1 MRPPPHHPGLDRRRF
16 LLTSL
21 ANALSMPFGAEAQ
34 RAERPRLVGVIAS
47 GYKSYWAIGGPLAH
61 LRPAF
66 EDGLRDAG
74 YVAGQDVVID
84 YRFAEGDPAKL
95 PDVTAALIARGVE
108 ILVPHGPAAVRIAR
122 AATARIPIVATDYES
137 DPVAAGF
144 AESLSRPGG
153 NVTGAFLDQAE
164 LSGKWLELVRE
175 VVRGLSRVVAI
186 HDAATP
192 TDQVHALEK
201 TARVLKVQIQT
212 VEVRQLQDFEGAFT
226 SAARNG
232 AQAIVLL
239 SSPLISRSGR
249 ALADL
254 ATTKRL
260 PTISLFKENATEG
273 CLMAY
278 GPGQVE
284 GQRIAGHIVGRVLRG
299 SRPAEI
305 PIERPTRF
313 ELVINLKT
321 AKALGLTIP
330 PSLLARADQV
340 IE

>member
-1 MRPPPHHPGLDRRRF
+1 MDRRRF
-16 LLTSL
+16 LLISL
-21 ANALSMPFGAEAQ
+21 AGALALPFGADAEAQ
-34 RAERPRLVGVIAS
+34 RAERPRPRLIGNIAS
-47 GYKSYWAIGGPLAH
+47 GYRSYWAIGGPMAH
-61 LRPAF
+61 LRPAL

-95 PDVTAALIARGVE
+95 PELTAALIARSVE
-108 ILVPHGPAAVRIAR
+108 VLVPHGPAALRVAR
-122 AATARIPIVATDYES
+122 AATTRIPIVATDFET

-144 AESLSRPGG
+144 AQSLARPGG
-153 NVTGAFLDQAE
+153 NVTGAFVDQAE
-164 LSGKWLELVRE
+164 LSGKWLELVKETIPRL
-175 VVRGLSRVVAI
+175 VRITAI
-186 HDAATP
+186 HDASTP
-192 TDQVHALEK
+192 EDQSRALQISAK
-201 TARVLKVQIQT
+201 VFRVQVKT
-212 VEVRQLQDFEGAFT
+212 VEVSRERDFEGAF
-226 SAARNG
+226 AAAVRNG
-232 AQAIVLL
+232 AQAVVLL
-239 SSPLISRSGR
+239 SSPLIARSGR

-254 ATTKRL
+254 ASPKRL

-284 GQRIAGHIVGRVLRG
+284 AYRIAGHIVGRVLRG

-330 PSLLARADQV
+330 QSLLGRADEV
-340 IE
+340 IQ

>member
-1 MRPPPHHPGLDRRRF
+1 MDRRAF
-16 LLTSL
+16 LGAL
-21 ANALSMPFGAEAQ
+21 AVVGVVRAAEAQ
-34 RAERPRLVGVIAS
+34 RAERPRSVGLIAT
-47 GYKSYWAIGGPLAH
+47 GYRSQWATGGPQAH

-74 YVAGQDVVID
+74 YVAGQDVGID

-95 PDVTAALIARGVE
+95 SNLAADLIARSVE
-108 ILVPHGPAAVRIAR
+108 VLVPNGPAALRVAQ
-122 AATARIPIVATDYES
+122 AATTRIPIVATDFET

-144 AESLSRPGG
+144 AQSLARPGG

-175 VVRGLSRVVAI
+175 SVPGLARVTAI
-186 HDAATP
+186 HDAAAP
-192 TDQVHALEK
+192 ADQSRALQVSA
-201 TARVLKVQIQT
+201 TVLKVQVQT
-212 VEVRQLQDFEGAFT
+212 IEVRQLQDFQGAFT
-226 SAARNG
+226 AAARNG
-232 AQAIVLL
+232 AQAVVLL
-239 SSPLISRSGR
+239 SSPLISRHGR
-249 ALADL
+249 ALGDL
-254 ATTKRL
+254 AIAKRL

-278 GPGQVE
+278 GPTLAE
-284 GQRIAGHIVGRVLRG
+284 AYRIAGRLAGRVLKG

-313 ELVINLKT
+313 EFVVNLKT
-321 AKALGLTIP
+321 AKALGLAVP

>member
-1 MRPPPHHPGLDRRRF
+1 MDRRRF

-21 ANALSMPFGAEAQ
+21 TGALALPFGAEAQ
-34 RAERPRLVGVIAS
+34 VGERPRPRVVGSIAS
-47 GYKSYWAIGGPLAH
+47 GYSSHWASGGRLAH

-95 PDVTAALIARGVE
+95 PDVTAALIARRVE
-108 ILVPHGPAAVRIAR
+108 VLVAHGPAALR
-122 AATARIPIVATDYES
+122 AARNATTRIPIVATDFET

-144 AESLSRPGG
+144 AQSLARPGG
-153 NVTGAFLDQAE
+153 NVTGAFLDQAD

-175 VVRGLSRVVAI
+175 VVPRLVRITAI
-186 HDAATP
+186 HDASTP
-192 TDQVHALEK
+192 ADQSRALQMSAK
-201 TARVLKVQIQT
+201 VFRVQVQT
-212 VEVRQLQDFEGAFT
+212 VEVSSVQDFERAFAA
-226 SAARNG
+226 AARNG
-232 AQAIVLL
+232 AQAVVLL
-239 SSPLISRSGR
+239 SSPLISRHGR
-249 ALADL
+249 EIADL
-254 ATTKRL
+254 ATPKRL
-260 PTISLFKENATEG
+260 PTMSMFKENAAEG

-278 GPGQVE
+278 GPAQVE
-284 GQRIAGHIVGRVLRG
+284 AYRVAGHIVGRVLKG
-299 SRPAEI
+299 SSPAEI

-330 PSLLARADQV
+330 PSLLGRADEV
-340 IE
+340 IQ